1 MANLEHGQVELINES
16 HVEGLSVCIYAGE
29 EKMATP
35 KSITPNIRKHAHH
48 LAVLARGSPAER
60 KRVLRD
66 APDTLHNAL
75 ADVSRVVLAGKL
87 KMSPTQLARAQ
98 RHVVALQKLA
108 HAKTTKKE
116 RADML
121 RPQRGGFLGRLAD
134 ILGQVIGPVLGTL
147 FK

>member
-1 MANLEHGQVELINES
+1 
-16 HVEGLSVCIYAGE
+16 
-29 EKMATP
+29 MATP
-35 KSITPNIRKHAHH
+35 SIKKHAHH

-66 APDTLHNAL
+66 APGTLHNAL
-75 ADVSRVVLAGKL
+75 ADVARLVLAGKL
-87 KMSPTQLARAQ
+87 KLTPAQLTRAK
-98 RHVVALQKLA
+98 RHVLALQKLA
-108 HAKTTKKE
+108 NSTKKE

-121 RPQRGGFLGRLAD
+121 RPQRGGFLGHLAD